1 VSVPAPVWGLSNRA
15 YRRPLPVAK
24 ANFVIAITETRTR
37 SATLTVGQ
45 YGIAVMLRYV
55 AFLAFGSAFVAS
67 IVITVQTHRLATEP
81 KILLTN
87 AVVNYVAAHWPP
99 TVPATSGEAIT
110 R

>member
-1 VSVPAPVWGLSNRA
+1 
-15 YRRPLPVAK
+15 
-24 ANFVIAITETRTR
+24 
-37 SATLTVGQ
+37 
-45 YGIAVMLRYV
+45 MLRYV

-87 AVVNYVAAHWPP
+87 AAVNYVAAHWPP
-99 TVPATSGEAIT
+99 SVPATLGEAVS